1 MIKIVFFVG
10 DSEFKS
16 WPYLSLK
23 MKLTATFLAITYRVI
38 TELIEWIFN
47 KRKCSLK

>member
-1 MIKIVFFVG
+1 MIKMTLFVG

-16 WPYLSLK
+16 RPYLSLK
-23 MKLTATFLAITYRVI
+23 MKLTATFLATTYRVI
-38 TELIEWIFN
+38 TELIERIFN

>member
-1 MIKIVFFVG
+1 MIKMMLFVG
-10 DSEFKS
+10 DSEYKS

-38 TELIEWIFN
+38 TQLIERIFK